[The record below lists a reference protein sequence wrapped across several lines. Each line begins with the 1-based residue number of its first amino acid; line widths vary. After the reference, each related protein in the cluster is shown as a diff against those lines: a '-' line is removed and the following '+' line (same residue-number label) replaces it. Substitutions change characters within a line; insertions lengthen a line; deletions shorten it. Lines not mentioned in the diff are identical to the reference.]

1 MSRMLSFL
9 ALGALLLI
17 AGCGGGGT
25 NSGGA
30 DPTIF
35 AINGVSDSNQVDFL
49 IDDDV
54 FAPGLAYMEHST
66 NFQTTASGERDIRM
80 IETGT
85 TNEFWAEVAPL
96 KKNEHYAVVGVG
108 LINYPPGEDEK
119 RAQIAPIN
127 VDRIAPNGGK
137 ARVYVVH
144 GYNRESP
151 FDTPNIDF
159 QTPGDNPKFK
169 INDIPFAK
177 VKSFT
182 VDADGVTPETYE
194 ARRAGTET
202 ILAQTTVTLQGGKI
216 YAAVVGGVENGV
228 GQLAP
233 RIEFIE
239 LPKK

>member
-1 MSRMLSFL
+1 MLCL
-9 ALGALLLI
+9 AALGLLLLI
-17 AGCGGGGT
+17 AGCGGGGAG
-25 NSGGA
+25 SGGA

-35 AINGVSDSNQVDFL
+35 AINAVCDSNQVDFL

-54 FAPGLAYMEHST
+54 FASARAYMEHSA
-66 NFQTTASGERDIRM
+66 NFQTTASGDRDIRM

-85 TNEFWAEVAPL
+85 SNEFWAEVAPL

-119 RAQIAPIN
+119 RAQIAPVN

-144 GYNRESP
+144 GFSRQSP

-169 INDIPFAK
+169 IQDIPFAK
-177 VKSFT
+177 NKNFV

-202 ILAQTTVTLQGGKI
+202 ILAQATVVLQGGKI
-216 YAAVVGGVENGV
+216 YAAVVGGVENGT
-228 GQLAP
+228 GQQTP